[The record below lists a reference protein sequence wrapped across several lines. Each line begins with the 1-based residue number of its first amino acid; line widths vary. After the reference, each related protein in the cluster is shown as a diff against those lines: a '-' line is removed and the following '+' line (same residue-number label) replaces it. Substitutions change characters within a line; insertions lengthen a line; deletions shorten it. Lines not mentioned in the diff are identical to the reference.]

1 MMQSLDGKATG
12 DFFLKPDSWDGMKDY
27 YKLFFELKTQ
37 AFWLRRVT
45 MQELNKDK
53 PDLSKYKNKEPIEY
67 KDFVVPLS
75 KEAHYYFATYN
86 TKGPYHL
93 NQILNMQLL
102 GKRRF

>member
-1 MMQSLDGKATG
+1 MQSLDGKATG
-12 DFFLKPDSWDGMKDY
+12 DFFLKPDSCDGMKDY
-27 YKLFFELKTQ
+27 HKLFSELKTQ

-53 PDLSKYKNKEPIEY
+53 PDLSKYKNKETIEY
-67 KDFVVPLS
+67 KDFIVPLS
-75 KEAHYYFATYN
+75 KEDHYYFATYN
-86 TKGPYHL
+86 TKSPYHL